1 MDHQQKMTTQKEQE
15 DQPERREEIG
25 KGNQMTTLR
34 FQAGGTLDI
43 PGLPSGCVHVKLH
56 LALILQGLAVL
67 QA

>member
-1 MDHQQKMTTQKEQE
+1 MKRWKEQE
-15 DQPERREEIG
+15 DQEEKREEIG
-25 KGNQMTTLR
+25 KGNQMTTPR

-56 LALILQGLAVL
+56 LTLIMQGLAVL